1 MASLA
6 LHSLVLASGA
16 TGVTIKIG
24 DNVWNFSSSF
34 IVYLIIAA
42 IVGVVAELI
51 VGWRLPLGII
61 GAIIAGVIGVW
72 LVTQVIV
79 IQGFNDIV
87 VDGVPLIRGL
97 IGALILVA
105 IWHAITYPFWRRRR
119 RYAR

>member
-1 MASLA
+1 MASFVLNT
-6 LHSLVLASGA
+6 LVLASG
-16 TGVTIKIG
+16 VTIEIG
-24 DNVWNFSSSF
+24 NHVWNFSSSF

-51 VGWRLPLGII
+51 VGWRLPFGIV
-61 GAIIAGVIGVW
+61 GAVIAGVIGVW

-79 IQGFNDIV
+79 ISGFGDIN

-105 IWHAITYPFWRRRR
+105 IWHAITYPFWRSRRSR
-119 RYAR
+119 RYSR